1 MYEINPLP
9 SFSLQAV
16 RNGGTLH
23 QIGMLLY
30 HLAAKVKVQIS
41 HFIPLVVEYIVTDKI
56 DSQQR
61 IDGKY

>member
-1 MYEINPLP
+1 VELP
-9 SFSLQAV
+9 ISIFLLQAIN
-16 RNGGTLH
+16 NGGILQ

-30 HLAAKVKVQIS
+30 HLAAKIKVQIS
-41 HFIPLVVEYIVTDKI
+41 HFIPMVVKYIAANKI